1 MRITR
6 KPARGSSLI
15 EVTVAMGLFGV
26 FGLTV
31 YATLSIGLILGAK
44 NAAVNTAHQQARIA
58 MLQMVQDLHS
68 SISLPAL
75 TDEYGV
81 ALVNPAPNT
90 KAPGIAFQLW
100 SAGPYQVCADAS
112 SGSSIIQV
120 QIPSGSKIPIAG
132 QRAIVPTHHIEAD
145 ISAVTDLGANKY
157 NLTLASALPVAI
169 EHTGAPTFYNI
180 TCLISDRCS
189 YVVSNSSLCWNGP
202 TTRKSFAILGS
213 DIVNPTPFTTP
224 NTPAGALYY
233 RFVAAI
239 DLSTS
244 DSKYNNRG
252 FKSANILLN
261 GQVPVRARIALYQ

>member
-1 MRITR
+1 MAT
-6 KPARGSSLI
+6 KSSRGTSLI
-15 EVTVAMGLFGV
+15 EVTVAMGLFGF
-26 FGLTV
+26 FGLV
-31 YATLSIGLILGAK
+31 VFSTLIIGVILGAK
-44 NAAVNTAHQQARIA
+44 NAGVNTAHQQARTA

-75 TDEYGV
+75 TDENGI
-81 ALVNPAPNT
+81 ALVNPGTNAT
-90 KAPGIAFQLW
+90 AAGIAFQLW
-100 SAGPYQVCADAS
+100 AAGPYKICADAAI
-112 SGSSIIQV
+112 GSSIIQI
-120 QIPSGSKIPIAG
+120 QIPSGSKVPVAG
-132 QRAIVPTHHIEAD
+132 QRAIMPTHHIESD
-145 ISAVTDLGANKY
+145 ISGVTDLSGGKF
-157 NLTLASALPVAI
+157 NLTLATPLPVAI

-180 TCLISDRCS
+180 TCLVADRCS
-189 YVVSNSSLCWNGP
+189 YVVKNSSLRWSGP